1 MTAIIIGGV
10 LVVAVAIVVAV
21 TSLGGSKSPK
31 ATTTASST
39 TTAQGATKHAK
50 PHHKTTTVAAP
61 ANAAEIQVAV
71 LNGTETTGL
80 AHRVSGELQQAGY
93 SQAGALNG
101 SPPGSN
107 QVTEVEY
114 TGGHQ
119 GDAESVAHSLAVT
132 HVQPLES
139 SVASLAGTA
148 SVVVIV
154 GADKTASG

>member
-1 MTAIIIGGV
+1 V
-10 LVVAVAIVVAV
+10 LVVAVAIAVAL
-21 TSLGGSKSPK
+21 TSLSGSKSPRAATTA
-31 ATTTASST
+31 ATTTS
-39 TTAQGATKHAK
+39 AQGVAKHAK
-50 PHHKTTTVAAP
+50 AHHKTTPAAAP

-101 SPPGSN
+101 SPPGPN
-107 QVTEVEY
+107 QVTLVEY
-114 TGGHQ
+114 AGGHQ
-119 GDAESVAHSLAVT
+119 GDAESVAHSLAAS

-139 SVASLAGTA
+139 GVASLAGTA

-154 GADKTASG
+154 GADKTASR